1 MYLLLEKYL
10 VCIMKRYRKISYV
23 LGGILFLVVGMLAF
37 QVYES
42 GMEER
47 RICKQKAEVSL
58 KSATELWANREFDK
72 LGIPYSVEG
81 AEKGKQ
87 AASYSAGGRRDGGS
101 GRFDKGRKAVNCFT

>member
-1 MYLLLEKYL
+1 
-10 VCIMKRYRKISYV
+10 MKRYRKISYV

-58 KSATELWANREFDK
+58 KS
-72 LGIPYSVEG
+72 GI
-81 AEKGKQ
+81 
-87 AASYSAGGRRDGGS
+87 
-101 GRFDKGRKAVNCFT
+101 

>member
-1 MYLLLEKYL
+1 
-10 VCIMKRYRKISYV
+10 MKRYRKISYV

-72 LGIPYSVEG
+72 LGIPYSVGGGEPNK
-81 AEKGKQ
+81 ESKQ
-87 AASYSAGGRRDGGS
+87 RRIVLADN
-101 GRFDKGRKAVNCFT
+101 FAIALLNTPNVHTPELQKKVQELLK

>member
-1 MYLLLEKYL
+1 
-10 VCIMKRYRKISYV
+10 MKRYRKISYV

-81 AEKGKQ
+81 GEPKKESKQRRIVLAEGETVVAVDSIKEGK
-87 AASYSAGGRRDGGS
+87 R
-101 GRFDKGRKAVNCFT
+101 